1 MTVDLNAD
9 LGESYGSWSMGD
21 DEALLDVVTS
31 ANVAC
36 GFHAGDPVTMLRTC
50 RAAAARGVT
59 VGAHP
64 SYPDL
69 VGFGRR
75 HLDLSAEELTA
86 GTVYQLGA
94 LDACCRA
101 AGTRLAYVK
110 PHGALYHDVSS
121 DSALARAFVLGV
133 VAVSP
138 LAVLGPAGS
147 ELLEAA
153 ADLGLATAAEVFA
166 DRGYRPDGSL
176 VPRGESGAIVDDPDA
191 VAERVVGMVTAGTVR
206 AVDGTLVQV
215 VADSICLHSDTP
227 GAVALARRVRA
238 ALAEAGVGLGP
249 FA

>member
-1 MTVDLNAD
+1 MKVDLNAD
-9 LGESYGSWSMGD
+9 LGEAYGSWSMGD

-50 RAAAARGVT
+50 RAAGERGVT

-75 HLDLSAEELTA
+75 QLEMSPEELTA
-86 GTVYQLGA
+86 STVYQLGA
-94 LDACCRA
+94 LQACCRA

-110 PHGALYHDVSS
+110 PHGALYHDVSR
-121 DSALARAFVLGV
+121 DEALARAFVLGV
-133 VAVSP
+133 VGVAP
-138 LAVLGPAGS
+138 LVVLGPAGS
-147 ELLEAA
+147 QLLTAA
-153 ADLGLATAAEVFA
+153 ADMGLGTAAEVFA
-166 DRGYRPDGSL
+166 DRGYQSDGTL
-176 VPRGESGAIVDDPDA
+176 LRRGEWGAIVDDPEE
-191 VAERVVGMVTAGTVR
+191 VALRTVGMVKQGFVR
-206 AVDGTLVQV
+206 AVDGARVRV

-227 GAVALARRVRA
+227 GAVVLARRVRE
-238 ALAEAGVGLGP
+238 ALLAAGVELGA

>member
-1 MTVDLNAD
+1 MRVDLNAD

-36 GFHAGDPVTMLRTC
+36 GFHAGDPVTMARTC
-50 RAAAARGVT
+50 LAATARGVV

-75 HLDLSAEELTA
+75 RMELSAEELTA
-86 GTVYQLGA
+86 SVVYQLGA

-110 PHGALYHDVSS
+110 PHGALYHEVSS
-121 DSALARAFVLGV
+121 NAAAARAFVHGV
-133 VAVSP
+133 VAVRP

-147 ELLEAA
+147 ELLLAA
-153 ADLGLATAAEVFA
+153 VEQGLRTAAEVFA
-166 DRGYRPDGSL
+166 DRGYRPDGTL
-176 VPRGESGAIVDDPDA
+176 VPRGETGAIVDDVDA
-191 VAERVVGMVTAGTVR
+191 VAERVVRMVTSGTVR
-206 AVDGTLVQV
+206 AVDGTDVPV
-215 VADSICLHSDTP
+215 IADSICLHSDTP

-238 ALAEAGVGLGP
+238 ALEGAGIELGP

>member
-1 MTVDLNAD
+1 MKVDLNAD
-9 LGESYGSWSMGD
+9 LGESYGSWRMGD

-50 RAAAARGVT
+50 RAAAARGVV

-75 HLDLSAEELTA
+75 RMELSDDELSAAVL
-86 GTVYQLGA
+86 YQLGA

-110 PHGALYHDVSS
+110 PHGALYHEVVSNPG
-121 DSALARAFVLGV
+121 AARAFVAAV
-133 VAVSP
+133 VVLAP

-147 ELLEAA
+147 ELLGAA
-153 ADLGLATAAEVFA
+153 RKAGLKTAAEVFA
-166 DRGYRPDGSL
+166 DRAYRADGRL
-176 VPRGESGAIVDDPDA
+176 VPRGEPGAVIDDPDA
-191 VAERVVGMVTAGTVR
+191 VAARVVEMVTRRSVT
-206 AVDGTLVQV
+206 AVDGSSVPLLL
-215 VADSICLHSDTP
+215 DSICLHSDTP
-227 GAVALARRVRA
+227 GAVALARRVCGE
-238 ALAEAGVGLGP
+238 LLGAGVEIGA

>member
-1 MTVDLNAD
+1 MKVDLNAD
-9 LGESYGSWSMGD
+9 LGESYGSWRMGD

-50 RAAAARGVT
+50 RAAAARGVV

-75 HLDLSAEELTA
+75 RMELSDDELSAAVL
-86 GTVYQLGA
+86 YQLGA

-110 PHGALYHDVSS
+110 PHGALYHEVVSNPG
-121 DSALARAFVLGV
+121 AARAFVAAV
-133 VAVSP
+133 VVLAP

-147 ELLEAA
+147 ELLGAA
-153 ADLGLATAAEVFA
+153 RKAGLKTAAEVFA
-166 DRGYRPDGSL
+166 DRAYLADGRL
-176 VPRGESGAIVDDPDA
+176 VPRGEPGAVIDDPDA
-191 VAERVVGMVTAGTVR
+191 VAARVVEMVTRRSVT
-206 AVDGTLVQV
+206 AVDGSSVPLLL
-215 VADSICLHSDTP
+215 DSICLHSDTP
-227 GAVALARRVRA
+227 GAVALARRVRGE
-238 ALAEAGVGLGP
+238 LLGAGVEIGA